1 MQNNEIVFGRFSG
14 YYQRQGAVITMHNVV
29 QLGDGSQNLDVV
41 TLEPAKGGPESTHT
55 FLSSAT
61 NLTTIIRRKPQGKV
75 NVAFTDDCWA
85 GYSGA
90 GAPAITVPDES
101 FTIEGKMLNLELT
114 DSAGVVTVE
123 GIAGRYGRVFLTYN
137 MTMNPNSDS
146 QGAFT
151 GRGMGISDEGVRQA
165 GSR

>member
-1 MQNNEIVFGRFSG
+1 MKKLIMSLLLMIVGPVT
-14 YYQRQGAVITMHNVV
+14 AV
-29 QLGDGSQNLDVV
+29 L
-41 TLEPAKGGPESTHT
+41 A
-55 FLSSAT
+55 
-61 NLTTIIRRKPQGKV
+61 
-75 NVAFTDDCWA
+75 
-85 GYSGA
+85 
-90 GAPAITVPDES
+90 APAITVPDES

-165 GSR
+165 GSRQGVWKREGTVVTYYSLDDVSDGNQNLCKSVLDISTGKFQMTFYPL

>member
-1 MQNNEIVFGRFSG
+1 MKKLMMSLLLMTIGPVT
-14 YYQRQGAVITMHNVV
+14 AV
-29 QLGDGSQNLDVV
+29 L
-41 TLEPAKGGPESTHT
+41 A
-55 FLSSAT
+55 
-61 NLTTIIRRKPQGKV
+61 
-75 NVAFTDDCWA
+75 
-85 GYSGA
+85 
-90 GAPAITVPDES
+90 APVITVPDES
-101 FTIEGKMLNLELT
+101 FTLEGKMLNLELT

-165 GSR
+165 GSRQGVWKREGTVVTYYSLDDVSDGNQNLCKSVLDISTGKFQMTFYPL